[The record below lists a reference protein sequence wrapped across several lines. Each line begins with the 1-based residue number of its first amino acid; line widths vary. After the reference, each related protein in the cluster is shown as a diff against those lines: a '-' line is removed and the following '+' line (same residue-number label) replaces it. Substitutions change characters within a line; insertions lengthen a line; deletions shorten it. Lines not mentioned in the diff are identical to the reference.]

1 MQHIVLSKTI
11 HDDGTRVSAAGTAI
25 LQTPDLRFPLSCGCL
40 FTHLV
45 PDEPAALDELGHFVC
60 GVAGEQEPV
69 PRLHLVG
76 KSHEGQGVTAEGECH
91 PPADDLGGL
100 LHVVD
105 GGDGKT
111 PVGNRAPEVLQ
122 EARRERQDASVAAE
136 SSRCFSQRQRGRE
149 TGDCPGSWLCPYLP
163 TRCPPTPRPHRGNLG
178 LAHVES
184 FQGRPASYTTH
195 SGHSVNLAST
205 TLYKAVFQPI
215 KTSLSLPSFHE
226 DICQHLSKCRPSVG
240 HVS

>member
-1 MQHIVLSKTI
+1 MRISKPGTPAPACPPPAWPSVAAAASPPSLSSGARSPWSSDLKRKQEPR
-11 HDDGTRVSAAGTAI
+11 GAA
-25 LQTPDLRFPLSCGCL
+25 S
-40 FTHLV
+40 THAETL
-45 PDEPAALDELGHFVC
+45 PAARRCALTE
-60 GVAGEQEPV
+60 
-69 PRLHLVG
+69 R
-76 KSHEGQGVTAEGECH
+76 H

-195 SGHSVNLAST
+195 SGLSVNLAST